1 MRHFKRSTDNRED
14 MNIESA
20 KAPAPFWPSLFLAWL
35 IATLATA
42 GALFLGEVMGMTPCV
57 LCWYQRIAMFP
68 LVVVLGVGLLDGD
81 HRSVRYAL
89 PLAGAGLAIAL
100 YHCLVFWGVIS
111 EALVPCGKGPSC
123 ADLDL
128 QLAGMVPIPLLS
140 LIAFTA
146 IVVLL
151 WIANRKVKT

>member
-1 MRHFKRSTDNRED
+1 MWSVTDNRGC
-14 MNIESA
+14 MIIESSN
-20 KAPAPFWPSLFLAWL
+20 APAPMWSALFLAWL

-68 LVVVLGVGLLDGD
+68 LVVVLGVGLLSSDQ
-81 HRSVRYAL
+81 RSVRYAL
-89 PLAGAGLAIAL
+89 PLAGIGLAIAL
-100 YHCLVFWGVIS
+100 YHCLVFWGLIS
-111 EALVPCGKGPSC
+111 EALAPCGKGPSC

-128 QLAGMVPIPLLS
+128 QVAGRVPIPLLS

-146 IVVLL
+146 IAALL
-151 WIANRKVKT
+151 WFANQKAKT

>member
-1 MRHFKRSTDNRED
+1 
-14 MNIESA
+14 MNIESSEA
-20 KAPAPFWPSLFLAWL
+20 SAPMWSALFLAWL

-57 LCWYQRIAMFP
+57 LCWYQRVTMFP
-68 LVVVLGVGLLDGD
+68 LVLVLGVGLLYSDQ
-81 HRSVRYAL
+81 RSVRYAML
-89 PLAGAGLAIAL
+89 LAGVGVAIAL
-100 YHCLVFWGVIS
+100 YHCLVFWGLIS

-128 QLAGMVPIPLLS
+128 QVAGVVPIPLLS

-146 IVVLL
+146 IAALL
-151 WIANRKVKT
+151 SFANRKVKA